1 MPTIIEIKKEREFYQ
16 DFSSLV
22 EALKSISVLY
32 FHTLQKKIITFE
44 DIGKAIEGFFEL
56 LDLKTIAHPFAL
68 ATEKPLGVVAVTSD
82 GGLLG
87 GLNHKVMTAA
97 VNYAQES
104 SGNLIIV
111 GQQGQNFA
119 KNLNLPYKSFAGVV
133 DDKKYV
139 QAQEL
144 RDYVIDE
151 VLAQRLG
158 AVKIIYPFARSI
170 AHQEIIELDLLPCS
184 GWVPE
189 IVEQYEKERPD
200 KNTDENTEA
209 VKTSVFSRLGSH
221 DVILESLPGGI
232 IEYLAYMWIGQRLF
246 EIFQFARL
254 AEYGARIVHLEESS
268 QKIKEEEKKLKLQ
281 YFRARREVID
291 QQMRELFAARI

>member
-22 EALKSISVLY
+22 EALKSIAVLY

-119 KNLNLPYKSFAGVV
+119 KNLNLPYKSFAGVA

-144 RDYVIDE
+144 RDYIIDE

-170 AHQEIIELDLLPCS
+170 AHQEIIELDLLPCG
-184 GWVPE
+184 GWAPE
-189 IVEQYEKERPD
+189 YAEQGKETEPD
-200 KNTDENTEA
+200 KDARAEE
-209 VKTSVFSRLGSH
+209 VKGSMFSRFNSR
-221 DVILESLPGGI
+221 DIILESPLGGI
-232 IEYLAYMWIGQRLF
+232 IEYLAYMWIGQRFF